1 MQNHPWVTKRGTDP
15 LLSEEEN
22 TADIVEPP
30 TEEEMNT
37 AITKNLGNI
46 LAVVCNSTKRPL
58 RTMPTDKSVQMKAVQ
73 RFKRLVN
80 PNKGMLQ
87 SILGQEHESHFVQPP
102 LEMDSDEG
110 LEGIT
115 PYNQTARKRPER
127 PRLSSGS
134 ERGRSPKRT
143 GSGISTKSA
152 RVVQTTPSI
161 PSREDSTQTKRSTS
175 EGTRGHARDPLEEEC
190 PYLFI
195 GPSRF
200 TGELDIDI
208 TTTKNDSDSQS
219 SHLVLPSLQKPDT
232 SMDGI
237 EEFPDTLP
245 PVDPNEVPVVSESP
259 GACSIDIYETA
270 YREEIER
277 IKARSL
283 ARKDTLTKV
292 YLTRR
297 VEDRKQ
303 HLNEVM
309 RILQPSSTTTS
320 TTTATATATATT
332 GNVDQ
337 SVNDNSEQQPIVQVD
352 DQNLSAFSASA
363 SASSG
368 IGNAASAL
376 TALLNK
382 AKAASSSSSSMTT
395 KTMSPEQS
403 SNDSRTE
410 EQPK

>member
-1 MQNHPWVTKRGTDP
+1 
-15 LLSEEEN
+15 
-22 TADIVEPP
+22 
-30 TEEEMNT
+30 
-37 AITKNLGNI
+37 
-46 LAVVCNSTKRPL
+46 
-58 RTMPTDKSVQMKAVQ
+58 MPTDKHKMKAVQ
-73 RFKRLVN
+73 RFKRLVH

-102 LEMDSDEG
+102 LEMDPDEG
-110 LEGIT
+110 LESIT
-115 PYNQTARKRPER
+115 RYSQASRNRPER
-127 PRLSSGS
+127 FRSSGAG

-143 GSGISTKSA
+143 GSGISTRSS
-152 RVVQTTPSI
+152 RVVQTTPTV
-161 PSREDSTQTKRSTS
+161 PSRENSTQTKRSTS

-200 TGELDIDI
+200 TGELTDDDDIP
-208 TTTKNDSDSQS
+208 KNAGSRS
-219 SHLVLPSLQKPDT
+219 SHLVLPSLHEPDT
-232 SMDGI
+232 SIDGI
-237 EEFPDTLP
+237 DEFPDTLP
-245 PVDPNEVPVVSESP
+245 PVDPDAVPVVSESP

-320 TTTATATATATT
+320 TTTTAATAASTL
-332 GNVDQ
+332 GNVDR
-337 SVNDNSEQQPIVQVD
+337 DDSEQTTSTAQRQQQQQEPIVQVD
-352 DQNLSAFSASA
+352 DQNLSAFSSSSPSSSSSSSA
-363 SASSG
+363 TTK
-368 IGNAASAL
+368 IGSAASAL

-382 AKAASSSSSSMTT
+382 AKASSSSSSSRTAT
-395 KTMSPEQS
+395 KTAA
-403 SNDSRTE
+403 T
-410 EQPK
+410 